1 MSYFIRF
8 TNFLDICPTNIC
20 FKVDNVKEDKF
31 QGQSEVYGVKLK
43 LVGRPGGKPAQPE
56 ELEKA
61 FEHDGR
67 EEEKTMRKTPWKLLE
82 LLTAGNRKAAVSS
95 AFFSHLVS

>member
-1 MSYFIRF
+1 MSNKHF
-8 TNFLDICPTNIC
+8 

-61 FEHDGR
+61 FEHDGG
-67 EEEKTMRKTPWKLLE
+67 EKEKTMREKHQD
-82 LLTAGNRKAAVSS
+82 GN
-95 AFFSHLVS
+95 F